1 MYIIKVSKWF
11 MLYMPI
17 IVKFYAENGLDLKEL
32 FVLQAVY
39 SIAIVALEIPSGY
52 LADVLGRKVTLV
64 IGTIFGTLGFLT
76 YSLTTGFWGFFAAE
90 ITLGIGTSLIS
101 GADSAMLFDTLL
113 TSNKKQNYM
122 KHEGRITSA
131 GNFAEAVAGVLGG
144 FLATITIRTPYF
156 AQTAVAFIGIP
167 AALMLIEPTRHK
179 SMTILKFSD
188 ILNVIKYALVDN
200 KLLRRNILF
209 SSVIGTSTLTM
220 AWFVQPYF
228 MLVDVPLSLYGI
240 LWTALNL
247 TVAMVSMYAWRI
259 ERWLGEAKSVILIG
273 IMISAGYLS
282 VGLVK
287 AYWGI
292 SFFFI
297 FYIIRGIATPVLKD
311 YINKLTSSDIRAT
324 VLSVRSFVIR
334 ILFAMGG
341 PFLGWYSDKFSIQ
354 QALLLAGGIFLLLNS
369 IFISLYLSLRMKRK

>member
-1 MYIIKVSKWF
+1 

-17 IVKFYAENGLDLKEL
+17 VVKFYSENGLELKEL

-39 SIAIVALEIPSGY
+39 SIAIVVLEIPSGY
-52 LADVLGRKVTLV
+52 LADVLGRKLTLV
-64 IGTIFGTLGFLT
+64 LGTIFGTLGFLV
-76 YSLTTGFWGFFAAE
+76 YSLTQGFWGFFAAE

-101 GADSAMLFDTLL
+101 GADSAMLYDTLL
-113 TSNKKQNYM
+113 SSNREKDYM
-122 KHEGRITSA
+122 KLEGRVTSI
-131 GNFAEAVAGVLGG
+131 GNFAEAIAGILGG
-144 FLATITIRTPYF
+144 LLATISIATPYYV
-156 AQTAVAFIGIP
+156 QTGVAFTGIP
-167 AALMLIEPTRHK
+167 AALLLIEPTRHK
-179 SMTILKFSD
+179 SMTNLKFSD
-188 ILNVIKYALVDN
+188 ILRVIKFAMVDN

-228 MLVDVPLSLYGI
+228 MLVEVPLSLYGV
-240 LWTALNL
+240 LWTSLNL
-247 TVAMVSMYAWRI
+247 TVAMVSVYAWRI
-259 ERWLGEAKSVILIG
+259 EEKLGEAKTVILIG
-273 IMISAGYLS
+273 IMISFGYVS

-287 AYWGI
+287 AYWAI

-311 YINKLTSSDIRAT
+311 YINKLTTSDIRAT

-369 IFISLYLSLRMKRK
+369 VFISLYLSLRYKGK

>member
-1 MYIIKVSKWF
+1 